1 MDGHQNRN
9 MKLQILSDLHI
20 EFAPYEI
27 VDTDADVV
35 ILAGDI
41 HLGDRGF
48 KWARENIKN
57 KEVIYVLGNHEF
69 YKEAIPYLFEKLKKK
84 TKGTN
89 IHVLENESISIDE
102 VKFLGCTLWTDF
114 KLLNSLDVSI
124 ASAGMLIT
132 DYRKIRI
139 SPQFKKIRPSFTVVW
154 HKQSKSWLKEE
165 IEKYNDKKIVVV
177 THHGPSIQ
185 SIPEQDR
192 KDPLSAA
199 FASNM
204 VDFIASSNIKLW
216 VHGHIHTAFD
226 YYIGRTRVVCNPLGY
241 PDEPQRG
248 FKHALTVD
256 I

>member
-1 MDGHQNRN
+1 

-41 HLGDRGF
+41 HLGDKGF
-48 KWARENIKN
+48 KWASENIKD

-69 YKEAIPYLFEKLKKK
+69 YKEATPRLFEKLRIK

-89 IHVLENESISIDE
+89 IHVLENESFSIDGTR
-102 VKFLGCTLWTDF
+102 FLGCTLWTDF
-114 KLLNSLDVSI
+114 ELLDTLDISI
-124 ASAGMLIT
+124 ASADMQMN

-139 SPQFKKIRPSFTVVW
+139 SPDYRKARPSFTVVW
-154 HKQSKSWLKEE
+154 HKQSLRWLKEE
-165 IEKYNDKKIVVV
+165 VEKYKGEKIVMV
-177 THHGPSIQ
+177 THHAPSIH
-185 SIPEQDR
+185 SIPEEYR
-192 KDPLSAA
+192 NDPLAAA

-204 VDFIASSNIKLW
+204 VDYISSSNIRLW
-216 VHGHIHTAFD
+216 VHGHIHTAYD
-226 YYIGRTRVVCNPLGY
+226 YNIGETRVVCNPLGY
-241 PDEPQRG
+241 PDEPRRG
-248 FKHALTVD
+248 FKPALTID

>member
-1 MDGHQNRN
+1 

-20 EFAPYEI
+20 EFAPFEI
-27 VDTDADVV
+27 VETDADVV

-48 KWARENIKN
+48 KWAKENIKN

-69 YKEAIPYLFEKLKKK
+69 YREATPRLFEKWKEK

-89 IHVLENESISIDE
+89 IHVLENKSISIDGIR
-102 VKFLGCTLWTDF
+102 FLGCTLWTDF
-114 KLLNSLDVSI
+114 ELLNNLDVSI
-124 ASAGMLIT
+124 ASADMQMT
-132 DYRKIRI
+132 DYRKIRL
-139 SPQFKKIRPSFTVVW
+139 SPQYRKIRPSFTVVW
-154 HKQSKSWLKEE
+154 HKQSKGWLKEE
-165 IEKYNDKKIVVV
+165 IDKYKDESIVVV
-177 THHGPSIQ
+177 THHAPSIQ
-185 SIPEQDR
+185 SIPEEDR

-204 VDFIASSNIKLW
+204 IEFVNSTNIKLW

-226 YYIGRTRVVCNPLGY
+226 YNIGGTRVVCNPLGY
-241 PDEPQRG
+241 PDEPRRG
-248 FKHALTVD
+248 FKPALTID

>member
-1 MDGHQNRN
+1 
-9 MKLQILSDLHI
+9 MKLQILSDLHL
-20 EFAPYEI
+20 EFAPCQI
-27 VDTDADVV
+27 VNTDADVV

-41 HLGDRGF
+41 HLGDRGY
-48 KWARENIKN
+48 KWAEQNIKN

-69 YKEAIPYLFEKLKKK
+69 YKEATPRLFEKLKKE

-89 IHVLENESISIDE
+89 IHVLENESISIGG

-114 KLLNSLDVSI
+114 ELLNSLDASI
-124 ASAGMLIT
+124 ASANLHMT

-154 HKQSKSWLKEE
+154 HKQSKNWLREE
-165 IEKYNDKKIVVV
+165 IKKDNNDKIIVV
-177 THHGPSIQ
+177 THHAPSIQ
-185 SIPEQDR
+185 SIPVEDR
-192 KDPLSAA
+192 EDPLSAA

-204 VDFIASSNIKLW
+204 IDLIAPSNIKLW

-226 YYIGRTRVVCNPLGY
+226 YNIGGTRVICNPLGY
-241 PDEPQRG
+241 PDEPRRG
-248 FKHALTVD
+248 FKPALTID